1 MKSFFAWTAFL
12 SAALVASALGQAA
25 PGSGA
30 AAQQLGIVPEPLS
43 VSVSAGTYALPSSVK
58 IAASGEDS
66 RNAADFLAD
75 FLKERGVRSRV
86 VGEAGD
92 AAIQLSTGANDASI
106 GPEGYHLMVT
116 GASISITAN
125 AGAGLFYGVQTLE
138 QMFPAAGGANVVQQ
152 AQITDKPQYAY
163 RAVMLDT
170 SRHYFPVSFIKQ
182 LIDVEAAYKL
192 NTFHWHLV
200 DDQGWR
206 IQIKKYP
213 KLTEVGSC
221 GDEEHPLGTGPC
233 QFYTQKEIRD
243 VVEYAKKR
251 YVQIVPEIE
260 IPGHSAA
267 AVAAYPELACKPI
280 SGSVYCPSEQT
291 FTFLENVLD
300 EVIKLFPAPYIHTG
314 GDEVSPRAW
323 NASAVAQ
330 DVMRKN
336 NLADAHA
343 LQGWIDRRVEDY
355 LKQHGRTM
363 IAWDEALAGG
373 VSQNAIIM
381 SWRGTFGGVAAV
393 VHGNNVVM
401 APEGYLYFN
410 MNQVENP
417 YEPNSYGGL
426 IPLQKAYDYDP
437 GIEQLVPDQKGS
449 VLGTEAC
456 LWAEKVPTPE
466 LAWWRLFP
474 RTLAL
479 SEIAWTAPEEKDWEG
494 FEQRTVNQYPRLQAR
509 DITFFIPG
517 PFELKDTITNDAE
530 APVTLT
536 SPIAGSTMYYTLDGS
551 YPTTASKQYSG
562 PFSIA
567 LNPGQEVRLRVVT
580 VLKDGRASAPAEA
593 RYVRQLTT
601 EFNWSGHADGH

>member
-1 MKSFFAWTAFL
+1 MKRSFVWTAVL
-12 SAALVASALGQAA
+12 SAALVPCVFGQATPA
-25 PGSGA
+25 SGVSP
-30 AAQQLGIVPEPLS
+30 QQLGIIPEPLS
-43 VSVSAGTYALPSSVK
+43 VNISGGTYTLPAKLK
-58 IAASGEDS
+58 IAATGEDS
-66 RNAADFLAD
+66 RNAAEVLAD
-75 FLKERGVRSRV
+75 FLKERGVGTHV
-86 VGEAGD
+86 IKKTDD
-92 AAIQLSTGANDASI
+92 AVIQLSTGANDASI
-106 GPEGYHLMVT
+106 GPEGYHLTVT
-116 GASISITAN
+116 GTGINITAN

-138 QMFPAAGGANVVQQ
+138 QMLPATPGSPNIIQQ
-152 AQITDKPQYAY
+152 AQITDKPQYSF
-163 RAVMLDT
+163 RSLMLDT
-170 SRHYFPVSFIKQ
+170 SRHYFPVPFIKQ
-182 LIDVEAAYKL
+182 LIDVMAAYKL

-200 DDQGWR
+200 DDQAWR
-206 IQIKKYP
+206 IEIKKYP

-221 GDEEHPLGTGPC
+221 GDHEHPLGTGPC

-243 VVEYAKKR
+243 VVAYAQKR
-251 YVQIVPEIE
+251 YVQILPEIE
-260 IPGHSAA
+260 IPGHSSAA
-267 AVAAYPELACKPI
+267 LAAYPELACQPI
-280 SGSVYCPSEQT
+280 SGHVYCPTEQT

-300 EVIKLFPAPYIHTG
+300 EVMKLFPSQYIHTG

-323 NASAVAQ
+323 NASPVAQ
-330 DVMRKN
+330 DVMHKN

-343 LQGWIDRRVEDY
+343 LQGWIDRRIEDY

-401 APEGYLYFN
+401 APEGFTYFN

-417 YEPNSYGGL
+417 YEPNAYAGL
-426 IPLQKAYDYDP
+426 IPLEKAYNFDP

-479 SEIAWTAPEEKDWEG
+479 SEFAWTAPQEKSWKG
-494 FEQRTVNQYPRLQAR
+494 FEQRTRNQYPRLQAR
-509 DITFFIPG
+509 NISFFIPG
-517 PFELKDTITNDAE
+517 PFELQDTITNDA
-530 APVTLT
+530 AVPVTLT
-536 SPIAGSTMYYTLDGS
+536 SPLADSTMYYTLDGS
-551 YPTTASKQYSG
+551 YPTTSSKQYSG

-580 VLKDGRASAPAEA
+580 ILKNGRVSAPAEA
-593 RYVRQLTT
+593 RYVRRLPD
-601 EFNWSGHADGH
+601 EINGSENGH